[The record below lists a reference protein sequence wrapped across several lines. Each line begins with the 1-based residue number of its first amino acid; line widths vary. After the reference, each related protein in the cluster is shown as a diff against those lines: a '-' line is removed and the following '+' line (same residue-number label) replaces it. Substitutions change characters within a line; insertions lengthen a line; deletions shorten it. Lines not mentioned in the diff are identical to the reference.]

1 MKKIKLLA
9 LKPYLMAFSC
19 LCIFILLSSAKL
31 GIFKA
36 STSKIRADFPV
47 KSLIPSF
54 VITEVKMQD
63 GNVLLSFRNDSDKII
78 TAFSWSSSDVIYR
91 TEMVGSDNAM
101 APGAIKEKLCGL
113 PSPTSSEKGITVLAV
128 VYEDG
133 TSDGV
138 AQFVKQILDERAG
151 TQAQISRI
159 LPLFRDALTTPT
171 SKRLVKKREE
181 IKLKLEQLPED
192 EEGQSLEFRIGLH
205 NEKERAMDSLK
216 QLEQIEQE
224 RGEDIARQILPRI
237 VNGYEKRNLAILQSL
252 KQVR

>member
-1 MKKIKLLA
+1 MKKIKLIA
-9 LKPYLMAFSC
+9 LKPYLMVFSC
-19 LCIFILLSSAKL
+19 VFIFTLLSSAKL

-36 STSKIRADFPV
+36 STSKIQADFPV
-47 KSLIPSF
+47 RSLVPSF
-54 VITEVKMQD
+54 VITEVKIQN
-63 GNVLLSFRNDSDKII
+63 GNVLLSLRNDSNKTI

-91 TEMVGSDNAM
+91 SEMVGSANPI

-113 PSPTSSEKGITVLAV
+113 PSPTSSEKGITILAV

-138 AQFVKQILDERAG
+138 AKFVKQILDERAG

-159 LPLFRDALTTPT
+159 LPLFRDALATPT
-171 SKRLVKKREE
+171 SKRLMKKREE

-205 NEKERAMDSLK
+205 NEKERAIDSLK

-224 RGEDIARQILPRI
+224 RGEEIARQTLPHI
-237 VNGYEKRNLAILQSL
+237 VNGYEKRNLAILKSL
-252 KQVR
+252 KQAR